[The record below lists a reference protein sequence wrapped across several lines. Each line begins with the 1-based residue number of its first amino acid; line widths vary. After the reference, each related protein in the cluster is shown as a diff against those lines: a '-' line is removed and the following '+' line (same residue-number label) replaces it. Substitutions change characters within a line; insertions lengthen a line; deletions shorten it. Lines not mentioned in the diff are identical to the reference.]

1 MDDPNA
7 RPAWLMHP
15 VVWAS
20 GLAGALVSMAHAR
33 ELNLRQRLTT
43 LAVGVLT
50 AGFVTPV
57 VADWL
62 ALGVNAV
69 AAVGFLIG
77 IVSMMLT
84 AIVVQAAT
92 AAKDNPAAAIRWVLI
107 VMGRAVPPVAPTTP
121 QPLNPNQP
129 PTSPGDTK

>member
-50 AGFVTPV
+50 AGFVTPAL
-57 VADWL
+57 ADWL
-62 ALGVNAV
+62 GLGLNAV
-69 AAVGFLIG
+69 AAAGFLIG
-77 IVSMMLT
+77 VVSMMLT

-92 AAKDNPAAAIRWVLI
+92 AARDNPAAAVRWALI
-107 VMGRAVPPVAPTTP
+107 VLGRAVPPVAAAAQTP
-121 QPLNPNQP
+121 PAPQP
-129 PTSPGDTK
+129 PTPPGDPK